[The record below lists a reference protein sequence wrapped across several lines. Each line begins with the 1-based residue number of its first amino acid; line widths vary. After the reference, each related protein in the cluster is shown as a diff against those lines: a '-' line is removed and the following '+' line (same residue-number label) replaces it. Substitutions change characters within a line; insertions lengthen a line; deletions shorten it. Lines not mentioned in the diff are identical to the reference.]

1 MSVGSTFAGGYLTGD
16 RGADS
21 LDFEGVVTDTSIWG
35 GSSADTTNDG
45 ADYVTFAASTTN
57 AWVQL
62 NAGAD
67 TFCSGFPTQSTVWG
81 GAGGDS
87 LQLRPAARGN

>member
-1 MSVGSTFAGGYLTGD
+1 MQTVIVSVGSTLSGGYLTGD
-16 RGADS
+16 RGSDS

-45 ADYVTFAASTTN
+45 ADYVTFAAATTN
-57 AWVQL
+57 AYIQL

-67 TFCSGFPTQSTVWG
+67 TL
-81 GAGGDS
+81 
-87 LQLRPAARGN
+87 LQLLPDSVHRLGWCWW